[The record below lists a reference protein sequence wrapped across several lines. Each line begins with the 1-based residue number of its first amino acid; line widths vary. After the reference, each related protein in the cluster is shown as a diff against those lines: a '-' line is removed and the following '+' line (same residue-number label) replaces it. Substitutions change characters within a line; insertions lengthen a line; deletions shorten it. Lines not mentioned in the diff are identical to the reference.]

1 MTSSRFRLKCTL
13 NLILL
18 MSPNSIFPKPSS
30 FGIWKPLLAAAMLVV
45 TFPAVRL
52 SAATIIW
59 SGANVA
65 TDTNWSD
72 GANWVGGVAPGN
84 SDDVKFFNTG
94 TASAIGVTNN
104 IVNGSFSGAVGSLQY
119 GATNGFG
126 FHTTY
131 ITPGQTLWVTNANGV
146 YVGTASDLGVAYTN
160 YATIAGAN
168 GTLIVSNSAA
178 NISLNQGTATSVNF
192 SQSILNMTNLG
203 TFNATVNRIALGTTT
218 ALNPANANQREA
230 GSLYLAGTN
239 NITVLYSAP
248 LNSYLTVGSTT
259 NGIELQKNPGNNG
272 GSTTPTTLFLGISNV
287 INVDSIG
294 VGRDKSDASCLGRMV
309 FNPAFL
315 ANNPSAYFYGTTGP
329 GSRVT
334 WWAIGDGAASASSS
348 HGGYG
353 SNDFSGGTIYAF
365 VNVMSLGRDCGASS
379 TWAGPDKGSLTFTA
393 GTIDVN
399 TLYVGNQALGP
410 GSSTTP
416 NVGVVNVN
424 GAAATLKVNSLLVLG
439 NTTTSGTAAAATMG
453 TLQITGGTATVNQV
467 TIGSLSTSANT
478 ITVTNGTLVIS
489 NTVASSAKALST
501 LALSGS
507 TLQLNVTT
515 NSVNA
520 NTNIFVSGFSTAG
533 SDTINIGSAPLF
545 SSYPVIVKLI
555 KYTGTIGG
563 AGYSALTLGSVPGDL
578 PGAFLSND
586 TANAS
591 VDLVV
596 PQNPVPVIT
605 LQPFP
610 FGGSPGS
617 TATLTINNT
626 GNNPLSYQ
634 WYYENNSIT
643 NPLVDGLGESGSS
656 TNFGSLTSSL
666 TISNAQPGDTGGYFV
681 IVTNI
686 YGAATSIVAQVA
698 ISVNP
703 IAPIVSGPNN
713 ETVIA
718 GQTATINASAS
729 GNPYPG
735 LQWQFNGVNVN
746 DGPGPNGETYAGT
759 QTTSLSITNVQ
770 YPADRGTY
778 SLVATNI
785 AGDVTNSMVLT
796 VIVTPGITNQP
807 VSVVV
812 TNTQAAS
819 FSILAGGV
827 PAPGYQWFFNGS
839 PISLAAN
846 ASANS
851 ATLSFAHAAPTNS
864 GTYYVQVSN
873 AAGATNSA
881 SVTLTVNSTMGY
893 TALSPANSA
902 TVVCYDTPLRITFN
916 QAPVL
921 RTAGQVRI
929 YNVNNAATPVDIVDL
944 SQSVTNAPGVE
955 VNVQAYTIGG
965 QVLTNFPVVIN
976 GNTAAIYPHHGML
989 TSNQTYYVTMDAGT
1003 FADSTGAYFTG
1014 ISATN
1019 AWQFTTKVAG
1029 PVYPTNIIVT
1039 ADGTG
1044 DFLTVQGA
1052 IDSVPANNTTPTII
1066 NIRNGVYF
1074 ELINVNAKN
1083 NLDFRGQSRNG
1094 TVVGYPNNNN
1104 LYAGA
1109 PQRAAFIL
1117 NGNDC
1122 SFETLTLTNMTPS
1135 GGSQAE
1141 AVDVEGTRAIFDNI
1155 ELDSYQ
1161 DTFLVHSAG
1170 KLVYFQDCL
1179 IQGQTDFNWGYG
1191 SVYYTNCVINCLLS
1205 GGHVTQPRSPATTN
1219 GFGFINC
1226 RITKGYTGSAT
1237 FDLGRTISTPTTPS
1251 EVLFANCLIDTNCTG
1266 YASDAGT
1273 NMSDYACSNL
1283 ETGALLNNL
1292 QFSTHLT
1299 ATDPTV
1305 IAIQTPYTW
1314 LGWQPMLAPNITSQ
1328 PSNQTVGGGQS
1339 VSFTAAGTG
1348 VPNPVYQWLYNGS
1361 PISGAN
1367 GATYNIAAA
1376 QATNAGSY
1384 SVVVNNGSGSV
1395 TSFVATLTYNLPVAN
1410 TATYTRYAGYPLG
1423 ISVTNLLSNVSDSSP
1438 NAVIGLTATGV
1449 STNGI
1454 TPGSSLGFVLYQNP
1468 NNVNDQFTYT
1478 VTDGFLGTNSGLV
1491 NVVINTNSVFGTAG
1505 PVIAASHTGG
1515 PTTITYSGIPG
1526 LSYSVGR
1533 TTDLLS
1539 GWTIIWT
1546 TNMPAG
1552 GTFQFTDNNPPQPA
1566 AYYILLWNWY

>member
-1 MTSSRFRLKCTL
+1 M
-13 NLILL
+13 N
-18 MSPNSIFPKPSS
+18 PNSIVSKPIV
-30 FGIWKPLLAAAMLVV
+30 FGIWKPLMATVMLVA
-45 TFPAVRL
+45 TFSAARL

-59 SGANVA
+59 SGANHA

-84 SDDVKFFNTG
+84 SDDVKFFNLG
-94 TASAIGVTNN
+94 TALAIGVTNN
-104 IVNGSFSGAVGSLQY
+104 IVDGSFSGPIGSLQY

-126 FHTTY
+126 YHTTY
-131 ITPGQTLWVTNANGV
+131 ITPGQTLWVTNTNGV
-146 YVGTASDLGVAYTN
+146 YVGTSSDMGVAYTN

-192 SQSILNMTNLG
+192 SQAILNMTNLG
-203 TFNATVNRIALGTTT
+203 TFNATVNRLALGTTT
-218 ALNPANANQREA
+218 TINPGNANQREA
-230 GSLYLAGTN
+230 GSMYLAATN

-248 LNSYLTVGSTT
+248 LNSYETVGSTT
-259 NGIELQKNPGNNG
+259 NGIELNKNPGNNG
-272 GSTTPTTLFLGISNV
+272 GSTTPTTLFLGVSNV

-294 VGRDKSDASCLGRMV
+294 IGRDKSDGNCLGRML
-309 FNPAFL
+309 FSPSFI
-315 ANNPSAYFYGTTGP
+315 ANNPVAYFYGTTGP

-334 WWAIGDGAASASSS
+334 WWAIGDGGGSASSS

-365 VNVMSLGRDCGASS
+365 VNVMSLGRDCSPSS
-379 TWAGPDKGSLTFTA
+379 TWGGPNKGSLIFTA

-399 TLYVGNQALGP
+399 TLFVGNQMLGP
-410 GSSTTP
+410 STSTTP
-416 NVGVVNVN
+416 NTGVVNVN
-424 GAAATLKVNSLLVLG
+424 GAGATLKVNNLMVLG
-439 NTTTSGTAAAATMG
+439 NTTVSSTAAANTSG
-453 TLQITGGTATVNQV
+453 ILQITGGTVTANQ
-467 TIGSLSTSANT
+467 ISLGANSTAANN
-478 ITVTNGTLVIS
+478 ITVTNGTLVVS
-489 NTVASSAKALST
+489 NTVASPSRGVST
-501 LALSGS
+501 FSLSGS
-507 TLQLNVTT
+507 TLQLNVVT
-515 NSVNA
+515 NGINA
-520 NTNIFVSGFSTAG
+520 MTNVEAINFSTAG

-545 SSYPVIVKLI
+545 SSYPVVVKLI
-555 KYTGTIGG
+555 KYTGSIGG
-563 AGYSALTLGSVPGDL
+563 AGYSALTLGTVPGDL

-591 VDLVV
+591 VDLVI
-596 PQNPVPVIT
+596 PANPVPVIT

-617 TATLTINNT
+617 TVNLTINNT
-626 GNNPLSYQ
+626 GNSPLAYQ
-634 WYYENNSIT
+634 WYFEDASVT
-643 NPLVDGLGESGSS
+643 NALSDGPGESGSS
-656 TNFGSLTSSL
+656 TLSGSLSSSL
-666 TISNAQPGDTGGYFV
+666 TINNAQDGDTGGYFV

-713 ETVIA
+713 QTIIA

-735 LQWQFNGVNVN
+735 LQWQFNGVNLS
-746 DGPGPNGETYAGT
+746 DGPGANGEIFAGT
-759 QTTSLSITNVQ
+759 QTPSLSITNVQ
-770 YPADRGTY
+770 YPGDQGTY
-778 SLVATNI
+778 SFVATNI
-785 AGDVTNSMVLT
+785 AGAVTNNMTLT
-796 VIVTPGITNQP
+796 VIVTPGITAQP
-807 VSVVV
+807 VNAVV

-819 FSILAGGV
+819 FTVAASGV
-827 PAPGYQWFFNGS
+827 PAPNYQWYFNGS

-851 ATLSFAHAAPTNS
+851 ATLSFAHASPTNI

-873 AAGATNSA
+873 AAGTTNSA

-893 TALSPANSA
+893 TTVSPANNA
-902 TVVCYDTPLRITFN
+902 TGIRYDTPLRITFT
-916 QAPVL
+916 QPPLLLTVSK
-921 RTAGQVRI
+921 VRI
-929 YNVNNAATPVDIVDL
+929 YNVANSTTPVDIIDL
-944 SQSVTNAPGVE
+944 TQCVTNAPGLE
-955 VNVQAYTIGG
+955 VNVQPYSIGG
-965 QVLTNFPVVIN
+965 QIFTNFPVIIS
-976 GNTAAIYPHHGML
+976 GNTATIYPHHGLL

-1003 FADSTGAYFTG
+1003 FSDSTGAYFTG

-1019 AWQFTTKVAG
+1019 AWQFTTKPGG
-1029 PVYPTNIIVT
+1029 PVNPTNIIVA
-1039 ADGTG
+1039 ADSSG

-1052 IDSVPANNTTPTII
+1052 VDSVPANNTTPTII
-1066 NIRNGVYF
+1066 NIHNGTYF

-1083 NLDFRGQSRNG
+1083 NLDFRGQSRKG

-1109 PQRAAFIL
+1109 PQRSSFVL

-1141 AVDVEGTRAIFDNI
+1141 AMDVEGTRAIFDNI

-1191 SVYYTNCVINCLLS
+1191 SVYYTNCTLNCLLP

-1226 RITKGYTGSAT
+1226 RVTAGFTGNGN
-1237 FDLGRTISTPTTPS
+1237 FDLGRTIGTPSSPS
-1251 EVLFANCLIDTNCTG
+1251 EVLFANCLMDTNVTG
-1266 YASDAGT
+1266 YANDAGPD
-1273 NMSDYACSNL
+1273 MSDYSCSNITATAPVTL
-1283 ETGALLNNL
+1283 A
-1292 QFSTHLT
+1292 FSTHLT

-1305 IAIQTPYTW
+1305 IAIQSPYTW
-1314 LGWQPMLAPNITSQ
+1314 LGWAPMLAPNVTSQ
-1328 PSNQTVGGGQS
+1328 PTNQTAGGGQS
-1339 VSFTAAGTG
+1339 VSFTATATG
-1348 VPNPVYQWLYNGS
+1348 VPNPSYQWLFNGS
-1361 PISGAN
+1361 PISGATS
-1367 GATYNIAAA
+1367 ATYNIAAA

-1384 SVVVNNGSGSV
+1384 SVVADNGSGSV
-1395 TSFVATLTYNLPVAN
+1395 TSIVATLTYNLPVAN

-1423 ISVTNLLSNVSDSSP
+1423 ISVTSLLTNVTDTSS
-1438 NAVIGLTATGV
+1438 NAVIGLAGTGV
-1449 STNGI
+1449 STNGV
-1454 TPGSSLGFVLYQNP
+1454 TPGSSPGFVLYQNP
-1468 NNVNDQFTYT
+1468 NNVNDQFAYT

-1491 NVVINTNSVFGTAG
+1491 NIVISTNSVFGSTG
-1505 PVIAASHTGG
+1505 PVITASGTG

-1526 LSYSVGR
+1526 YSYSVNR
-1533 TTDLLS
+1533 STNLLS
-1539 GWTIIWT
+1539 GWTTVWT

-1552 GTFQFTDNNPPQPA
+1552 GTFQFTDNNPPQPD

>member
-1 MTSSRFRLKCTL
+1 M
-13 NLILL
+13 N
-18 MSPNSIFPKPSS
+18 PNSIVPKFSP
-30 FGIWKPLLAAAMLVV
+30 FAMPLLVTALLVA
-45 TFPAVRL
+45 TFPAARL

-59 SGANVA
+59 NGANDA

-72 GANWVGGVAPGN
+72 AANWVGGVTPGN
-84 SDDVKFFNTG
+84 SDDVKFFNLG

-104 IVNGSFSGAVGSLQY
+104 IVNGSFSGTVGSLQY

-126 FHTTY
+126 YHTTF

-146 YVGTASDLGVAYTN
+146 YVGTSSDLGVAYTN
-160 YATIAGAN
+160 YATIAGMG

-178 NISLNQGTATSVNF
+178 NIALNQGTATSVNF

-230 GSLYLAGTN
+230 GSLYLAATN

-248 LNSYLTVGSTT
+248 LNSYLTVGATT
-259 NGIELQKNPGNNG
+259 NGIELQKNPGNNA

-294 VGRDKSDASCLGRMV
+294 IGRDKSDASCLGRV
-309 FNPAFL
+309 QFNPAFL

-334 WWAIGDGAASASSS
+334 WWGIGDGAGSASSS

-410 GSSTTP
+410 SGSTTP

-439 NTTTSGTAAAATMG
+439 NTTANSPAAAATSG

-467 TIGSLSTSANT
+467 SIGSLSTAANT
-478 ITVTNGTLVIS
+478 ITVTNGTLVVS
-489 NTVASSAKALST
+489 NTVASPGKGLST
-501 LALSGS
+501 FSLSGS
-507 TLQLNVTT
+507 TLQLNIATNGVT
-515 NSVNA
+515 VM
-520 NTNIFVSGFSTAG
+520 TNIITTGFSIAG

-545 SSYPVIVKLI
+545 SSYPVVVKLI
-555 KYTGTIGG
+555 KYTGSIGG
-563 AGYSALTLGSVPGDL
+563 AGYSALTLGTVPGDL

-591 VDLVV
+591 VDLVI
-596 PQNPVPVIT
+596 PTDPVPIIT

-617 TATLTINNT
+617 TVNLTINNT
-626 GNNPLSYQ
+626 GNNPLTYQ
-634 WYYENNSIT
+634 WYYENNSTT
-643 NPLVDGLGESGSS
+643 NVLVDGPGESGSS
-656 TNFGSLTSSL
+656 VLSGSLTGSL
-666 TISNAQPGDTGGYFV
+666 TINNAQTGDTGGYFV

-703 IAPIVSGPNN
+703 IEPIVSGPNN

-718 GQTATINASAS
+718 GQTANINASAS
-729 GNPYPG
+729 GNPYPA
-735 LQWQFNGVNVN
+735 LQWQFGGGNLT
-746 DGPGPNGETYAGT
+746 DGPGPNGEIYAGT

-770 YPADRGTY
+770 YPADQGTY
-778 SLVATNI
+778 SFVATNI
-785 AGDVTNSMVLT
+785 AGDVTNTMTLT

-807 VSVVV
+807 ASVVV
-812 TNTQAAS
+812 TNSQSAS
-819 FSILAGGV
+819 FTVLAGGV
-827 PAPGYQWFFNGS
+827 PAPTYQWYFNGS

-851 ATLSFAHAAPTNS
+851 ATLSFAHASPTNI
-864 GTYYVQVSN
+864 GTYYVQVAN
-873 AAGATNSA
+873 AAGTVNSA
-881 SVTLTVNSTMGY
+881 SVTMTVNSTMGY
-893 TALSPANSA
+893 TTLSPANNA
-902 TVVCYDTPLRITFN
+902 TGTCYDTPLRITFT
-916 QAPVL
+916 QPPVL
-921 RTAGQVRI
+921 LTVSKVRI
-929 YNVNNAATPVDIVDL
+929 YNVTNSTTPVDIIDL
-944 SQSVTNAPGVE
+944 TQCVTNAPGLE
-955 VNVQAYTIGG
+955 VDVQPYTIGG

-1003 FADSTGAYFTG
+1003 FSDSTGAYFTG

-1019 AWQFTTKVAG
+1019 AWQFTTRVGG
-1029 PVYPTNIIVT
+1029 PANPTNIVVA
-1039 ADGTG
+1039 ADGSG

-1052 IDSVPANNTTPTII
+1052 VDSVASNNVTPTII
-1066 NIRNGVYF
+1066 NIHNGVYF
-1074 ELINVNAKN
+1074 ELINVNSKN
-1083 NLDFRGQSRNG
+1083 NLDFRGQTRNG

-1109 PQRAAFIL
+1109 PQRASFIL

-1122 SFETLTLTNMTPS
+1122 SFETLTLTNMTPA

-1141 AVDVEGTRAIFDNI
+1141 AMDVEGTRAIFENI
-1155 ELDSYQ
+1155 ELDSFQ

-1191 SVYYTNCVINCLLS
+1191 SVYYTNCEIRCVLS

-1237 FDLGRTISTPTTPS
+1237 FDLGRTIGTPTSPS
-1251 EVLFANCLIDTNCTG
+1251 EVLFATCLIDTNCTG
-1266 YASDAGT
+1266 YSSDAGPD
-1273 NMSDYACSNL
+1273 MSDYSCSNL

-1305 IAIQTPYTW
+1305 IAIQSPYTW
-1314 LGWQPMLAPNITSQ
+1314 LGWAPMLAPNVTSQ
-1328 PSNQTVGGGQS
+1328 PTSQTVGAGQS

-1348 VPNPVYQWLYNGS
+1348 VPTPNYQWLDNGV
-1361 PISGAN
+1361 PIP
-1367 GATYNIAAA
+1367 GATSATYTIPAAY
-1376 QATNAGSY
+1376 ATNAGSY
-1384 SVVVNNGSGSV
+1384 SVAIENGSGSV
-1395 TSFVATLTYNLPVAN
+1395 TSLVATLTYTLPVVSN
-1410 TATYTRYAGYPLG
+1410 TNYTRYAGYPLG
-1423 ISVTNLLSNVSDSSP
+1423 INVTDLLLNVSDASP
-1438 NAVIGLTATGV
+1438 NAVISLAGTGV
-1449 STNGI
+1449 STNGV
-1454 TPGSSLGFVLYQNP
+1454 TLGSAPGFVLYQNP
-1468 NNVNDQFTYT
+1468 NNVDDQFTYT

-1491 NVVINTNSVFGTAG
+1491 NIVISTNSVFGAIPPTVTQAS
-1505 PVIAASHTGG
+1505 PDKPTKIAYTG
-1515 PTTITYSGIPG
+1515 IAG

-1533 TTDLLS
+1533 TTNLQS
-1539 GWTIIWT
+1539 GWTIVLT

-1552 GTFQFTDNNPPQPA
+1552 GTFQFLDGNPPQPA